1 MRLLLNEKDFDASC
15 SLMMASLDW
24 LNVRNMWHWCS
35 IRTLKRIM
43 KYPSQAP
50 YLWSLLRQNEDPE
63 RPLRYNGLKLVWRT
77 YSRWAYE
84 SYAYCAQNVWNLLN
98 LHGRLFIDYED
109 MRDTIKMLSR
119 NRFGNDNIK

>member
-1 MRLLLNEKDFDASC
+1 MRLLLNEKDFNASC

-24 LNVRNMWHWCS
+24 LNVRNMWHWCC

-63 RPLRYNGLKLVWRT
+63 RPLRYNGLKLVWRSYT
-77 YSRWAYE
+77 RWAYE
-84 SYAYCAQNVWNLLN
+84 SYAYCAQHVWNLLN

-109 MRDTIKMLSR
+109 MRDTIKMLIR
-119 NRFGNDNIK
+119 NRFGNNNIK